1 MLQNLGVKMLAACA
15 LLLAVALIATEI
27 RLFRMPQGGSVT
39 LFRMLWLAVPGYFF
53 GLRAGFMT
61 GTAYGLARLIT
72 ATYVVHPAQFV
83 LDYFLAFAVF
93 GVSGFFRNAK
103 YGLLIG
109 VSLGAV
115 LRIAISTAS
124 GVIFFSQF
132 APEGTANFWLWSL
145 TVNAPVMLA
154 ELAMIIVFV
163 SIPPVGK
170 AIEGM
175 KAKVAP
181 AGI

>member
-1 MLQNLGVKMLAACA
+1 MQNSKVRILATCA

-39 LFRMLWLAVPGYFF
+39 LFRMLWLAIPGYFF

-93 GVSGFFRNAK
+93 GVSGFFQGQK
-103 YGLLIG
+103 FGLIIG
-109 VSLGAV
+109 VTLGTM
-115 LRIAISTAS
+115 LRIAISTIS
-124 GVIFFSQF
+124 GVLFFVQF
-132 APEGTANFWLWSL
+132 APEGTRNFWIWSL
-145 TVNAPVMLA
+145 GVNAPVMLT
-154 ELAMIIVFV
+154 ELAMILVFV
-163 SIPPVGK
+163 LIPPVMG
-170 AIEGM
+170 AIESM
-175 KAKVAP
+175 RLKVTA
-181 AGI
+181 AAS